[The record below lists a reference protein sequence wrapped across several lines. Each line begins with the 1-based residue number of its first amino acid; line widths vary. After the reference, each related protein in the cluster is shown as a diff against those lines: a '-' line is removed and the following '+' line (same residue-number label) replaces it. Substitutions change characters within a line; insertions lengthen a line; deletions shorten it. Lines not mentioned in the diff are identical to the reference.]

1 MGYWPFKIDETQ
13 PWAYYTD
20 TFTPKECDKII
31 KLGNK
36 SKLIKGETG
45 NLVQS
50 DTIRNSNIRFLS
62 PDKNSSWIFE
72 RLTNT
77 TEHINKQFFNF
88 DLQGFGENLQFT
100 KYEAPTGHYSFHTDS
115 SIGLKI
121 RKLSLVIQLTDETD
135 YVGGDLEIKLGDD
148 EIKLHRTRG
157 TLLCFPSY
165 VLHRVTPVT
174 EGTRYSLVAWVTGPQ
189 FK

>member
-13 PWAYYTD
+13 PWAYSEA
-20 TFTPKECDKII
+20 FTAKECDKII

-36 SKLIKGETG
+36 SKLTKSQTG
-45 NLVQS
+45 DLVQS
-50 DTIRNSNIRFLS
+50 DTIRNSSTRFLS
-62 PDKNSSWIFE
+62 PDENSTWIFQ
-72 RLTNT
+72 RLTDV
-77 TEHINKQFFNF
+77 TEYLNKEFFNF

-115 SIGLKI
+115 EKDLKI
-121 RKLSLVIQLTDETD
+121 RKLSLVVQLTDEND
-135 YVGGDLEIKLGDD
+135 YAGGDLEIKLSDD
-148 EIKLHRTRG
+148 ETKLHRTRG